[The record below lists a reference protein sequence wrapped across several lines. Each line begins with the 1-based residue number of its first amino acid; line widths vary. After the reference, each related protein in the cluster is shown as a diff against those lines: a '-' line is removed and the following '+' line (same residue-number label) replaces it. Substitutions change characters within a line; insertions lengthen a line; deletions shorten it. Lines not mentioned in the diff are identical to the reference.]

1 MKDEFNRMD
10 LKSNLRSTQ
19 PLHTALRLHRSNN
32 RVYFIV
38 KHLGGRH
45 REAVDEDSHGH
56 SAGVFS
62 DCGAADNRRR
72 RFGSAADAGAGIF
85 FLIESF
91 ISNSY
96 GV

>member
-1 MKDEFNRMD
+1 MKDEFNRTG

-45 REAVDEDSHGH
+45 WEAVNQNFHGI
-56 SAGVFS
+56 ATRVFC
-62 DCGAADNRRR
+62 DCCAADNRR
-72 RFGSAADAGAGIF
+72 
-85 FLIESF
+85 
-91 ISNSY
+91 
-96 GV
+96 

>member
-1 MKDEFNRMD
+1 MKDEFSRMG

-45 REAVDEDSHGH
+45 WEAVDQDSHWH
-56 SAGVFS
+56 AGDVFC
-62 DCGAADNRRR
+62 DFCAADNRRR
-72 RFGSAADAGAGIF
+72 RVGSAADAGGGIF
-85 FLIESF
+85 L
-91 ISNSY
+91 
-96 GV
+96 